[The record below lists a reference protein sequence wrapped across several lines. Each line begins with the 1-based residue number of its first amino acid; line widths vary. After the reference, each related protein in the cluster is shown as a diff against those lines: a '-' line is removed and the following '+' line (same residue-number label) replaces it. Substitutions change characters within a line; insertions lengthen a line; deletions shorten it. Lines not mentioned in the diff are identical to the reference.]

1 MNRRHTRATFVALTA
16 ILAVAVVLF
25 DSSTSVPSIPSAIP
39 DAPSREE
46 VQALEELARWV
57 RGGDRVT
64 VYTAK
69 SRDTSLDTSLD
80 STASLDTRGM
90 ADAMRQGRRSFEL
103 FRSYNGREA
112 NRAYLRDLPYGDQIL
127 EAAEHN
133 GLDPL
138 LVAAVV
144 EIESGFHSRAMS
156 HMGALGLMQ
165 VMPGTGQMYGVTDL
179 TDPTANLAVGARYF
193 SDLLEY
199 FSGDLEL
206 TLAAYNAGPGNVRR
220 YGGIPPFRETQQYV
234 DKVLSAYFQN
244 HWTIWERT
252 GADEQILLH

>member
-1 MNRRHTRATFVALTA
+1 MNRRHTRAKFVGLTA
-16 ILAVAVVLF
+16 VLALAVLLF
-25 DSSTSVPSIPSAIP
+25 DSSTSVPSIPGPIP

-46 VQALEELARWV
+46 VQALEELAQWV
-57 RGGDRVT
+57 RGGDQVT
-64 VYTAK
+64 VYTP
-69 SRDTSLDTSLD
+69 DSLDTDGL
-80 STASLDTRGM
+80 

-103 FRSYNGREA
+103 FRSYNGRDA
-112 NRAYLRDLPYGDQIL
+112 HRAYLRDLPYGEQIL
-127 EAAEHN
+127 VAAERH

-144 EIESGFHSRAMS
+144 EIESGFHPRAMS

-165 VMPGTGQMYGVTDL
+165 VLPSTGGMYGITNL
-179 TDPTANLAVGARYF
+179 TEPSANLAAGARYF

-220 YGGIPPFRETQQYV
+220 YGGIPPFRETEQYV

-244 HWTIWERT
+244 HWTVWEQT

>member
-1 MNRRHTRATFVALTA
+1 MNRRLSRATFVGLTA
-16 ILAVAVVLF
+16 LLTLTVVLF
-25 DSSTSVPSIPSAIP
+25 DSSTSVPSIPGAIP
-39 DAPSREE
+39 DAPSRDE
-46 VQALEELARWV
+46 VLALEELAQWV

-64 VYTAK
+64 VFTA
-69 SRDTSLDTSLD
+69 DSLDTD
-80 STASLDTRGM
+80 SMT
-90 ADAMRQGRRSFEL
+90 DAMRQGRRSFEL
-103 FRSYNGREA
+103 FRSYNGRDA
-112 NRAYLRDLPYGDQIL
+112 HRAYLHDLPYGDSIL
-127 EAAEHN
+127 AAAEDN

-144 EIESGFHSRAMS
+144 EIESGFHPHAISPV
-156 HMGALGLMQ
+156 GALGLMQ
-165 VMPGTGQMYGVTDL
+165 VMPGTGQMYGISNL
-179 TDPTANLAVGARYF
+179 TDPGANLTAGTRYVK
-193 SDLLEY
+193 DLLEY

-220 YGGIPPFRETQQYV
+220 YGGIPPFRETEQYV